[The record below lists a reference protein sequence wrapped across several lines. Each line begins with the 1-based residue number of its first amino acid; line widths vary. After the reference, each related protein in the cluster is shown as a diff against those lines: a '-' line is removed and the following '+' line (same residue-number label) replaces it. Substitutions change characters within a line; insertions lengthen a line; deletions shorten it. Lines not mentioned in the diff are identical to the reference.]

1 MGNSEMN
8 RNITKDKDY
17 RTYGRRIKLSL
28 KEKTVKY
35 SRLINNMANTQSKQ
49 VFFNLLIGFS
59 FFYGL

>member
-49 VFFNLLIGFS
+49 VFF
-59 FFYGL
+59 